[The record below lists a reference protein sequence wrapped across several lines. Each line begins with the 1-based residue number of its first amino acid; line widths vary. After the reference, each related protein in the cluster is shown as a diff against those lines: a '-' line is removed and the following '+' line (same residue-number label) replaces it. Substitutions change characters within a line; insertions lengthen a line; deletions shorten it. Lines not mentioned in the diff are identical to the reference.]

1 MTTAF
6 WILTA
11 IAGWLGFGMAGL
23 ILYIAFMMATG
34 RRIL

>member
-1 MTTAF
+1 MTNAF

-23 ILYIAFMMATG
+23 ILYIAIMMATG

>member
-1 MTTAF
+1 MDAF

-11 IAGWLGFGMAGL
+11 LVAWLAFGMAGL